1 LNRGR
6 SDHSEGNPGHP
17 SKESSGRKAE
27 GPDPLE
33 PECGQT
39 PVPIPEAVKRKE
51 VSPQPGG
58 APKAPATSLDATAEI
73 SKLRAKLEEK
83 EAQIVQI
90 MKAYRGLKKEN
101 EKVRQRMEQNQ
112 KRHLER
118 SKSEFIGQFVD
129 VLDNL
134 DRAIESIENAFDV
147 DSVLQ
152 GIILLRSRLVQL
164 LRQEGLEKIFVGG
177 QPFDPTHS
185 EAAGIEPV
193 ESEAEDNIVMH
204 EIQRGYMLRGTLL
217 RPARV
222 VVGRF
227 AGHRINTDD
236 DPTSN
241 PPDNSPTES

>member
-1 LNRGR
+1 LNQGHG
-6 SDHSEGNPGHP
+6 DNPEG
-17 SKESSGRKAE
+17 K
-27 GPDPLE
+27 PDQPLKDSPENNTPRE
-33 PECGQT
+33 PEWGRETAVT
-39 PVPIPEAVKRKE
+39 PETSSTNEDVSTLIDDTAKTDPIPSDRAGE
-51 VSPQPGG
+51 VQQ
-58 APKAPATSLDATAEI
+58 I
-73 SKLRAKLEEK
+73 RAKLAEK
-83 EAQIVQI
+83 EAQIEKI
-90 MKAYRGLKKEN
+90 MVAYRGLKQEN

-118 SKSEFIGQFVD
+118 SKNEFIGQFVE

-134 DRAIESIENAFDV
+134 DRAIESIENNFDA

-185 EAAGIEPV
+185 EAAAIEPV
-193 ESEAEDNIVMH
+193 DNEAEDNIVMQ
-204 EIQRGYMLRGTLL
+204 ELQRGYMLRGALL

-227 AGHRINTDD
+227 SGPRDAADEEPASSFPD
-236 DPTSN
+236 DPSSEN
-241 PPDNSPTES
+241 